1 MQGHATRNIDRSLV
15 DLQRRI
21 TYPLCMQRKGSL
33 ALAIALLLTLAAPV
47 QAATPKAGAKCNKA
61 GTTATASGKKFTCIK
76 SGTKL
81 VWNKGVALA
90 TRPTPT
96 PTPSGTPTPSPS
108 PSPSITPSNT
118 PTPTPS
124 PVVEKAPTGFSDLA
138 ENFKGV
144 YLGVWNTSNSKIT
157 TNPPLDVKQNILLA
171 PNTKLPNIEIPEMYN
186 RGTQFFAG
194 YIQPKRFNALYYV
207 QDDIKWAEAKVL
219 ELYGNPDEVQQISRN
234 CQSAQRCNGA
244 NAGVPQIDLGH
255 ANYAVTNGAS
265 DPYHLKG
272 GIEIHEYTHM
282 VQFMQ
287 FQGKPTQRMNGGLG
301 LLPNWFIEGH
311 AHLAGNAAS
320 AKTLAQYKEFRSF
333 WLNARAEGLPG
344 YSPESIESFYEKLAP
359 GKFDSSVQS
368 NVYSIGYFSVEAL
381 ASIKGVD
388 SPIEVIKL
396 VSDGSTW
403 DEAFLKV
410 YGITWKEAAP
420 IVAKTVSRMFL
431 ER

>member
-1 MQGHATRNIDRSLV
+1 MMNL
-15 DLQRRI
+15 
-21 TYPLCMQRKGSL
+21 RKLSIVL
-33 ALAIALLLTLAAPV
+33 MVIALLVLSQSANAAV
-47 QAATPKAGAKCNKA
+47 KAGDACKKA
-61 GTTATASGKKFTCIK
+61 GMTATANGKKFTCVK
-76 SGTKL
+76 SGKKF
-81 VWNKGVALA
+81 VWNKGVAIPKPKPVEVPTPA
-90 TRPTPT
+90 PTPAPTITVAPTPT
-96 PTPSGTPTPSPS
+96 PTPAPITERAPSGF
-108 PSPSITPSNT
+108 N
-118 PTPTPS
+118 
-124 PVVEKAPTGFSDLA
+124 DLV

-144 YLGVWNTSNSKIT
+144 YVGVWNSTNSKIT
-157 TNPPLDVKQNILLA
+157 SNPPLDVKQNILLG
-171 PNTKLPNIEIPEMYN
+171 PNTNLPNIEIPEMYN

-244 NAGVPQIDLGH
+244 NAGVPKIDSGH
-255 ANYAVTNGAS
+255 ANYAVANSAN

-287 FQGKPTQRMNGGLG
+287 FQGKSTQRINGGLG

-344 YSPESIESFYEKLAP
+344 YSPESIESFYDKLAP

-388 SPIEVIKL
+388 SPIEVIRL
-396 VSDGSTW
+396 VSDGATW

-420 IVAKTVSRMFL
+420 ILAKTVSRMFL
-431 ER
+431 ERY

>member
-1 MQGHATRNIDRSLV
+1 MKKH
-15 DLQRRI
+15 
-21 TYPLCMQRKGSL
+21 L
-33 ALAIALLLTLAAPV
+33 ATLAV
-47 QAATPKAGAKCNKA
+47 AALFLVPLNAVAAVKAGDVCKKV
-61 GTTATASGKKFTCIK
+61 GSTATANGKKYTCIK
-76 SGTKL
+76 SGKKL
-81 VWNKGVALA
+81 VWNKGVGVA
-90 TRPTPT
+90 TKTTPA

-108 PSPSITPSNT
+108 PSPSITPTNT
-118 PTPTPS
+118 PTPTPA

-144 YLGVWNTSNSKIT
+144 YVGVWNSSNSKIVA
-157 TNPPLDVKQNILLA
+157 NPPLDVKQNILFG
-171 PNTKLPNIEIPEMYN
+171 PNTKSPNPDIPEMFSL
-186 RGTQFFAG
+186 GTRFFGGFA
-194 YIQPKRFNALYYV
+194 QPKSFDAIYFV
-207 QDDIKWAEAKVL
+207 QGDMDWASKKLL
-219 ELYGNPDEVQQISRN
+219 ELYGNPDQAQAPFRN
-234 CQSAQRCNGA
+234 CQSQLRCNGA
-244 NAGVPQIDLGH
+244 SANTPLPDRGQSNFAVLDAGH
-255 ANYAVTNGAS
+255 T

-287 FQGKPTQRMNGGLG
+287 FQGKPTQKMNGGLG

-320 AKTLAQYKEFRSF
+320 AKTLSQYKEFRSF

-359 GKFDSSVQS
+359 GKSDSSVQS

-381 ASIKGVD
+381 ASVKGVD

>member
-1 MQGHATRNIDRSLV
+1 MKKLLAVLV
-15 DLQRRI
+15 TAAIFLV
-21 TYPLCMQRKGSL
+21 PMN
-33 ALAIALLLTLAAPV
+33 AIAAV
-47 QAATPKAGAKCNKA
+47 KAGDVCKKV
-61 GTTATASGKKFTCIK
+61 GTTATANGKKYTCIK
-76 SGTKL
+76 SGKKL
-81 VWNKGVALA
+81 VWNKGVAIAKPKPTSSPMPTAEPVPTPSL
-90 TRPTPT
+90 TPT
-96 PTPSGTPTPSPS
+96 PTQVPAP
-108 PSPSITPSNT
+108 II
-118 PTPTPS
+118 
-124 PVVEKAPTGFSDLA
+124 EKAPSSFSDLV

-144 YLGVWNTSNSKIT
+144 YVGVWNSSNSKINS
-157 TNPPLDVKQNILLA
+157 NPPLDVKQNILFG
-171 PNTKLPNIEIPEMYN
+171 PNTKSPNSEIPEMFTL
-186 RGTQFFAG
+186 GTRFFGG
-194 YIQPKRFNALYYV
+194 YAQPKSFDAVYFV
-207 QDDIKWAEAKVL
+207 QGDMDWASKKLL
-219 ELYGNPDEVQQISRN
+219 EFYGNPDQAQAPFRN
-234 CQSAQRCNGA
+234 CQSQQRCNGA
-244 NAGVPQIDLGH
+244 SANIPLLDRGQSNFAVLDAGH
-255 ANYAVTNGAS
+255 T

-359 GKFDSSVQS
+359 GKSDPAIQS

-381 ASIKGVD
+381 ASIMGVD

-396 VSDGSTW
+396 VSDGATW

-410 YGITWKEAAP
+410 YGISWKDAAP
-420 IVAKTVSRMFL
+420 ILAKTVSRMFL

>member
-1 MQGHATRNIDRSLV
+1 MNKRLLSLFV
-15 DLQRRI
+15 
-21 TYPLCMQRKGSL
+21 
-33 ALAIALLLTLAAPV
+33 ALNLTTVQLNAIAAV
-47 QAATPKAGAKCNKA
+47 KAGDACKKA
-61 GTTATASGKKFTCIK
+61 GMTATANGKKFTCVK
-76 SGTKL
+76 SGKKL
-81 VWNKGVALA
+81 AWNKGVAIPKPKHVEVPTPA
-90 TRPTPT
+90 PTPAPTVTVAPTPT
-96 PTPSGTPTPSPS
+96 PTPTPAP
-108 PSPSITPSNT
+108 II
-118 PTPTPS
+118 
-124 PVVEKAPTGFSDLA
+124 EKVPTGFNDLV

-144 YLGVWNTSNSKIT
+144 YVGVWNSTNSKIT
-157 TNPPLDVKQNILLA
+157 SNPPLDVKQNILLG
-171 PNTKLPNIEIPEMYN
+171 PNTNLPNIEIPEMYN

-234 CQSAQRCNGA
+234 CQSSQRCNGA
-244 NAGVPQIDLGH
+244 NAGVPKIDSGH
-255 ANYAVTNGAS
+255 ANYAVANSAN

-287 FQGKPTQRMNGGLG
+287 FQGKPTQRINGGLG

-344 YSPESIESFYEKLAP
+344 YSPESIESFYDKLAP

-388 SPIEVIKL
+388 SPIEVIRL
-396 VSDGSTW
+396 VSDGATW

-410 YGITWKEAAP
+410 YGITWEEAAP
-420 IVAKTVSRMFL
+420 ILAKTVSRMFL
-431 ER
+431 ERY

>member
-1 MQGHATRNIDRSLV
+1 VIKKIFAVTL
-15 DLQRRI
+15 I
-21 TYPLCMQRKGSL
+21 TAINLLSISASL
-33 ALAIALLLTLAAPV
+33 AV
-47 QAATPKAGAKCNKA
+47 VKAGSTCSKLGVTSTIA
-61 GTTATASGKKFTCIK
+61 GKKYTCVKSGK
-76 SGTKL
+76 KL
-81 VWNKGVALA
+81 VWNKGVAIAKPKPSARPIPSA
-90 TRPTPT
+90 TPTPT
-96 PTPSGTPTPSPS
+96 PTPTPTV
-108 PSPSITPSNT
+108 TAT
-118 PTPTPS
+118 PTPTPT
-124 PVVEKAPTGFSDLA
+124 PAPIVERAPTGFNDLVD
-138 ENFKGV
+138 NFKGV
-144 YLGVWNTSNSKIT
+144 YVGVWNSSNSKIT
-157 TNPPLDVKQNILLA
+157 TNPPLDVKQNILLG
-171 PNTKLPNIEIPEMYN
+171 PNTKLPYIEIPEMYN

-194 YIQPKRFNALYYV
+194 FIQPKRFNAIYYV

-219 ELYGNPDEVQQISRN
+219 ELYSNPDEVQQISRN

-244 NAGVPQIDLGH
+244 NAGVPKIDSGH
-255 ANYAVTNGAS
+255 ANYAVTEGAN

-272 GIEIHEYTHM
+272 GVEIHEYTHM

-287 FQGKPTQRMNGGLG
+287 FQGKPTQRNNGGLG

-388 SPIEVIKL
+388 SPIEVIRL

-410 YGITWKEAAP
+410 YGIAWKDAAP
-420 IVAKTVSRMFL
+420 ILAKTISRMFL

>member
-1 MQGHATRNIDRSLV
+1 
-15 DLQRRI
+15 
-21 TYPLCMQRKGSL
+21 MQRKGSL

-81 VWNKGVALA
+81 VWNKGVAVA

>member
-81 VWNKGVALA
+81 VWNKGVAVA